1 LQRVPEVAVEIVV
14 VVPLLRGQA
23 RPDSLERLSPSTL
36 VKLPKRQHIRSLTP
50 HELKSDLVCEVVCF
64 GYVRP
69 LGGHPLS
76 RRLNLRIQLRACFVT
91 FVHNPLPV
99 LCRELST
106 TATGCLRATLTY
118 PTRTRPRTGCTDT
131 AGSALAVSVG
141 TLSSGASR
149 HTSRTP
155 QHQTSWR

>member
-1 LQRVPEVAVEIVV
+1 TTLFRSETDLDVKVFGLIPDPRLLETQWVRVRGSPGFLSLTEMALYNLLPNVKESATTEELPDLLQRVPEVAVEIVV
-14 VVPLLRGQA
+14 VVPLLGGQA

-76 RRLNLRIQLRACFVT
+76 RRLNLRIQLRDCFVT
-91 FVHNPLPV
+91 F
-99 LCRELST
+99 
-106 TATGCLRATLTY
+106 
-118 PTRTRPRTGCTDT
+118 
-131 AGSALAVSVG
+131 
-141 TLSSGASR
+141 
-149 HTSRTP
+149 
-155 QHQTSWR
+155 

>member
-1 LQRVPEVAVEIVV
+1 LATQWGRVAGSSGLRWLTEMALFKLQPNVKERATTEELPDLLQRVPEVAVEIVV
-14 VVPLLRGQA
+14 VVPLLGGQA

-76 RRLNLRIQLRACFVT
+76 RRL
-91 FVHNPLPV
+91 
-99 LCRELST
+99 
-106 TATGCLRATLTY
+106 
-118 PTRTRPRTGCTDT
+118 
-131 AGSALAVSVG
+131 
-141 TLSSGASR
+141 
-149 HTSRTP
+149 
-155 QHQTSWR
+155 